1 MANEALMLQGN
12 ERAQAMKNIE
22 EYIIKGKQ
30 DIFDNKLADYGI
42 NMPPLREKLKMGQPV
57 YLQIGA
63 KTKQYL
69 GDNPDGT
76 PKFVDYVDPTIDKKQ
91 KTLLERLTGIGERVS
106 EVVKS
111 RKGE

>member
-1 MANEALMLQGN
+1 M
-12 ERAQAMKNIE
+12 
-22 EYIIKGKQ
+22 
-30 DIFDNKLADYGI
+30 
-42 NMPPLREKLKMGQPV
+42 
-57 YLQIGA
+57 QIGA